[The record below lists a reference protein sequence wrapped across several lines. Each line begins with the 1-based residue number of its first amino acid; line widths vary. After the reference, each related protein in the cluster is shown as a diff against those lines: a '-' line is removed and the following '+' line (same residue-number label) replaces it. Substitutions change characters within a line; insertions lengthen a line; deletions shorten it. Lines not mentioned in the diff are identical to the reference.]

1 MPADSRH
8 RLWLVLRAILFATA
22 FVVGVTD
29 AREASSHGAGPA
41 MAVALAFLIPTA
53 LFGWMIWKFGW
64 ETCRSPE
71 KWERPSLRRRPFR
84 EPFSFQTFG
93 WAFLCAGLGRL
104 WREIIQGGPAFES
117 SLLLALGA
125 GFLLI
130 EACLLR
136 GFARTFR
143 RH

>member
-1 MPADSRH
+1 MPPESRH
-8 RLWLVLRAILFATA
+8 RLWFILRTALIVAA
-22 FVVGVTD
+22 FVLGVTD
-29 AREASSHGAGPA
+29 AREGSSHGVGPA
-41 MAVALAFLIPTA
+41 VVVAMVLLVPTS

-64 ETCRSPE
+64 ESCRSPE

-84 EPFSFQTFG
+84 DPFSFQTFG
-93 WAFLCAGLGRL
+93 WAFLAAGLGRL
-104 WREIIQGGPAFES
+104 WREIIQGGPAFEG
-117 SLLLALGA
+117 SLLLALGL

-143 RH
+143 RT